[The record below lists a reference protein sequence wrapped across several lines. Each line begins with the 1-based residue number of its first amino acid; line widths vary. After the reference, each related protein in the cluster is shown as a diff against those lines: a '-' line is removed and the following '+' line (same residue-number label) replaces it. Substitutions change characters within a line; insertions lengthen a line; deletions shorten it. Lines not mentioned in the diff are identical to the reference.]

1 MGKAAHNETIK
12 LRAAFWNNLAVT
24 LLATA
29 IIIPMYAVLYSQTR
43 FMSIG
48 EVVGDQMFWP
58 ALTTAGLAIGVAF
71 VLRSFA
77 GAILSHV
84 QD

>member
-12 LRAAFWNNLAVT
+12 LRAAFCNNLAVT
-24 LLATA
+24 LVATA
-29 IIIPMYAVLYSQTR
+29 IIIPMYAVLYSETR

-48 EVVGDQMFWP
+48 EVVGHQMFWP
-58 ALTTAGLAIGVAF
+58 ALTTAGAALFVAF
-71 VLRSFA
+71 ALRYRVEA
-77 GAILSHV
+77 MLSHI